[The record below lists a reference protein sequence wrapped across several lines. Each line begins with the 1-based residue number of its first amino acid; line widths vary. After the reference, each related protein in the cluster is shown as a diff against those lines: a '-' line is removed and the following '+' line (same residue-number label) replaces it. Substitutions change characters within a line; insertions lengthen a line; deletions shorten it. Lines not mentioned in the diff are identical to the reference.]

1 MILSDV
7 SVRRPIAMGC
17 LIIALTLLGLNGLRK
32 MGLELMPKMD
42 VPFITIVTVYPGA
55 SPEELE
61 TDVAKRIEDAVVSLD
76 GLKHV
81 TSTCMENACLT
92 FLEFQMEVDV
102 DIAATDVREK
112 LDLIRADLPAD
123 VEDPKIQKFDINA
136 TPIATVALTGD
147 VTLDELYD
155 FADNTL
161 SDRLTVISG
170 VAEVQLIGGEERE
183 VHVEL
188 DRGKLAARGLASMHV
203 VEAIQQAV
211 RTIPSGR
218 LRDSGTEYS
227 VKFDA
232 DYDNVVD
239 LADLE
244 IANEEGRRCHIRDIG
259 RVRMT
264 TGEVRQMAT
273 IDGRPSVAIKVV
285 KKADANAVMVTDT
298 VREAMSGLNDE
309 LPGGMELIWV
319 DDDGRFIEASNQS
332 AWINVFQGVLLTAA
346 ILFLFL
352 YNLRSLF
359 VVAVTMPLTIVIGL
373 FFMQMVGYTLNM
385 STLIAIGMSVGVLVT
400 NSIVVLEAIV
410 KRLDATGDPKEASRL
425 GAKEA
430 FIAVLASAGTN
441 VVVLF
446 PLAIMK
452 SKVGMFIGP
461 LAMTM
466 FIMTVVSLFI
476 SFTLTPLLCSLVLKP
491 RRENSRS
498 PLAMME
504 RGWNWG
510 FDRVV
515 GVYRW
520 VLQFT
525 ERHRWAAVLVMLV
538 VVGILVQALSLAG
551 TLGSGFIADSDMA
564 RVYLRLEFPTRYSLD
579 ETVRRVEQAEARI
592 QDLPELKHVLTT
604 VGKVEAILGQSS
616 EGVYLVQILMK
627 FSERDERDVHIDEL
641 MDMVRSRIKG
651 FPGAIVGV
659 SQPAI
664 IGGQSTPLELEIA
677 GDDLERLDALAMKA
691 LSLARENPGILDPDT
706 TVRPGKPEIRIKPRR
721 AVLSD
726 LKTPAVGLGLALRA
740 NLEGIEAG
748 TYKENA
754 RNYDIVVKF
763 VEEEGKDQVDE
774 FLFPGADGHPV
785 LLASL
790 GKVAEGE
797 MPIQIIRKDK
807 RRISKLLAQ
816 LEGDLP
822 LGVAV
827 GEMSSLL
834 DERINL
840 PPGYDYTFA
849 GEYEMMQE
857 GQAGLAEAG
866 MISIVLVILTLAA
879 ILESFRQPALILV
892 TIPLA
897 LVGVTWALA
906 MAGGSFGIFEI
917 MGIVMMIG
925 IVVNNAILIMDQF
938 NVHVRE
944 GIPHHEAMISAA
956 CERFRPIV
964 MITLAAVLG
973 MLPLALG
980 RGIGAESRNGVGIAS
995 AGGILVSGVLTL
1007 VVVPILYSLF
1017 TRRQSKHSSREDVE
1031 TAEACP

>member
-1 MILSDV
+1 MILSDA

-17 LIIALTLLGLNGLRK
+17 LIIGLALLGFNAFRK

-42 VPFITIVTVYPGA
+42 APYVTIVTIYPGA

-61 TDVAKRIEDAVVSLD
+61 TDVAKRIEDAVVSID

-81 TSTCMENACLT
+81 SSICMENACQTL
-92 FLEFQMEVDV
+92 LEFQMGVDV

-112 LDLIRADLPAD
+112 VDLIRADFPQD
-123 VEDPKIQKFDINA
+123 VEDPIIQKFDVNA
-136 TPIATVALTGD
+136 TPIVNLALTGD
-147 VTLDELYD
+147 APLDELYD
-155 FADNTL
+155 YADNRL
-161 SDRLTVISG
+161 SDRITVISG
-170 VAEVQLIGGEERE
+170 VAEVQLIGGAERE

-188 DRGKLAARGLASMHV
+188 DRDKLAARSLSSMNV
-203 VEAIQQAV
+203 VSAIQNAV

-218 LRDSGTEYS
+218 VRDERSEYS

-232 DYDNVVD
+232 DYDRVVD

-244 IANEEGRRCHIRDIG
+244 VANEEGRRCHVRDVG
-259 RVRMT
+259 HVTMAT
-264 TGEVRQMAT
+264 EELRQMAT
-273 IDGRPSVAIKVV
+273 IDGRPCIAIKVV
-285 KKADANAVMVTDT
+285 KKADANAVRVANA
-298 VREAMSGLNDE
+298 VREAMAKLEAE
-309 LPGGMELIWV
+309 LPGGMELVWV
-319 DDDGRFIEASNQS
+319 DDDGRFIEANNRS
-332 AWINVFQGVLLTAA
+332 AWINVFQGILLTAA

-373 FFMQMVGYTLNM
+373 FFMQMVGYTLNA
-385 STLIAIGMSVGVLVT
+385 STLIAIGMSVGILVT

-446 PLAIMK
+446 PLATMS

-491 RRENSRS
+491 RTEGSRS
-498 PLAMME
+498 PLALME

-515 GVYRW
+515 GAYRRL
-520 VLQFT
+520 LQFN
-525 ERHRWAAVLVMLV
+525 ERHRWAAVLVIV
-538 VVGILVQALSLAG
+538 AIVGIFTHSLRLAG
-551 TLGSGFIADSDMA
+551 TLGSSAFAESDMG
-564 RVYLRLEFPTRYSLD
+564 RVYLRLEFPTRYNLQ
-579 ETVRRVEQAEARI
+579 ETTRRVKQAEARI
-592 QDLPELKHVLTT
+592 ADLPELKHVLTT

-616 EGVYLVQILMK
+616 EGVYLAQILMK
-627 FSERDERDVHIDEL
+627 FSERDERELLIREL
-641 MDMVRSRIKG
+641 MEMVRSRMEG
-651 FPGAIVGV
+651 YPDAIVGV
-659 SQPAI
+659 SQPSM
-664 IGGQSTPLELEIA
+664 IGGQSNPVELEIA
-677 GDDLERLDALAMKA
+677 GNDLKTLDALALA
-691 LSLARENPGILDPDT
+691 TLGFAREMPGFLDPDT
-706 TVRPGKPEIRIKPRR
+706 TVRPGKPEIRIEPRR

-726 LKTPAVGLGLALRA
+726 LRAPAVGLGMALRA

-748 TYKENA
+748 TYQENA

-763 VEEEGKDQVDE
+763 AEEPGKDQIDE

-785 LLASL
+785 LLASFSE
-790 GKVAEGE
+790 VAEGE
-797 MPIQIIRKDK
+797 MPIQIVRKDK
-807 RRISKLLAQ
+807 RRISKLTSQLAD
-816 LEGDLP
+816 DLP
-822 LGVAV
+822 LGTAV
-827 GEMSSLL
+827 SKISREI
-834 DERINL
+834 DEKGNL
-840 PPGYDYTFA
+840 PPGY
-849 GEYEMMQE
+849 EYKFGGMAEFMKE

-866 MISIVLVILTLAA
+866 VIAIVLMVLTLAA
-879 ILESFRQPALILV
+879 ILESFRQPALILM
-892 TIPLA
+892 TLPLA
-897 LVGVTWALA
+897 LIGTTWALA
-906 MAGGSFGIFEI
+906 LGGESFSIFVI
-917 MGIVMMIG
+917 MGIVMMVG

-944 GIPHHEAMISAA
+944 GIPRHKAMITAA

-980 RGIGAESRNGVGIAS
+980 QGIGAEMRNGVGIAS

-1007 VVVPILYSLF
+1007 LVVPILYDLF
-1017 TRRQSKHSSREDVE
+1017 TRKGKQAV
-1031 TAEACP
+1031 

>member
-7 SVRRPIAMGC
+7 SVRRPVAMGC
-17 LIIALTLLGLNGLRK
+17 LIIGLTLLGLNAFRK

-42 VPFITIVTVYPGA
+42 IPFITIVTIYPGA

-61 TDVAKRIEDAVVSLD
+61 TDVAKRIEDAVVSID

-81 TSTCMENACLT
+81 NSTCMENACQTL
-92 FLEFQMEVDV
+92 LEFQMGVDV

-112 LDLIRADLPAD
+112 LDLIRADLPTDA
-123 VEDPKIQKFDINA
+123 EDPKIQKFDINA
-136 TPIATVALTGD
+136 TPIVTLALAGD

-170 VAEVQLIGGEERE
+170 VADVQLIGGEERE

-188 DRGKLAARGLASMHV
+188 DRGKLAARSLSSMQV
-203 VEAIQQAV
+203 VQSVQQAV

-232 DYDNVVD
+232 DYRNVAD

-244 IANEEGRRCHIRDIG
+244 VANEQGRRCHIRDIG
-259 RVRMT
+259 TVRMT

-273 IDGRPSVAIKVV
+273 IDGRACIAIKVV
-285 KKADANAVMVTDT
+285 KKADANAVMVANA
-298 VREAMSGLNDE
+298 VRDAMGRLNEE
-309 LPGGMELIWV
+309 LPGGMELVWV

-359 VVAVTMPLTIVIGL
+359 VVAITMPLTIVIGL
-373 FFMQMVGYTLNM
+373 FFMQMVGYTLNT
-385 STLIAIGMSVGVLVT
+385 STLIAIGMSVGILVT

-410 KRLDATGDPKEASRL
+410 KRLDDSGDPKEASRL

-441 VVVLF
+441 IVVLF
-446 PLAIMK
+446 PLSVMK
-452 SKVGMFIGP
+452 SKIGMFIGP

-476 SFTLTPLLCSLVLKP
+476 SVTLTPLLCSLVLKP
-491 RRENSRS
+491 RTENSRS
-498 PLAMME
+498 PLAWME

-510 FDRVV
+510 LDRVV
-515 GVYRW
+515 DAYRLG
-520 VLQFT
+520 LQFT
-525 ERHRWAAVLVMLV
+525 ERHRWAAVLVLLA
-538 VVGILVQALSLAG
+538 VVGMFIHSLSLAG
-551 TLGSGFIADSDMA
+551 TLGSGSFADSDMG
-564 RVYLRLEFPTRYSLD
+564 RVYLRLEFPTRYSLK
-579 ETVRRVEQAEARI
+579 ETVRRAEQAESRI
-592 QDLPELKHVLTT
+592 KELPELKHVLTT
-604 VGKVEAILGQSS
+604 VGKVEAMLGQSS

-627 FSERDERDVHIDEL
+627 FSERDERDISIDQLMEL
-641 MDMVRSRIKG
+641 VRSRMEG
-651 FPGAIVGV
+651 FPDAIVGV
-659 SQPAI
+659 SQPSI
-664 IGGQSTPLELEIA
+664 IGGQSNPVELEIA
-677 GDDLERLDALAMKA
+677 GDDLKRLDALAMTA
-691 LSLARENPGILDPDT
+691 LGYARENFGILDPDT
-706 TVRPGKPEIRIKPRR
+706 TVRPGKPEIRVEPRR

-726 LKTPAVGLGLALRA
+726 LKAPAVGLGMTLRA
-740 NLEGIEAG
+740 NLEGVEAG
-748 TYKENA
+748 TYKQDA
-754 RNYDIVVKF
+754 RNYDIVVKLA
-763 VEEEGKDQVDE
+763 EQEGKEQIDE
-774 FLFPGADGHPV
+774 FLFPGADGHPL

-790 GKVAEGE
+790 GKVVETE
-797 MPIQIIRKDK
+797 MPIQITRKNK
-807 RRISKLLAQ
+807 RRISKLMAQ
-816 LEGDLP
+816 LDSSVP
-822 LGVAV
+822 LGIAV
-827 GEMSSLL
+827 NQLSASI
-834 DERINL
+834 DARANL
-840 PPGYDYTFA
+840 PAGYDYRFA

-857 GQAGLAEAG
+857 GQEGLAEAG
-866 MISIVLVILTLAA
+866 VISIILVILTLAA

-897 LVGVTWALA
+897 LIGVIWALA
-906 MAGGSFGIFEI
+906 AAGGSFGIFEI
-917 MGIVMMIG
+917 MGIVMMLG

-938 NVHVRE
+938 NVHVSE
-944 GIPHHEAMISAA
+944 GIPRHKAMISAA

-964 MITLAAVLG
+964 MITVAAVLG

-980 RGIGAESRNGVGIAS
+980 RGIGAEMRTGVGVAS
-995 AGGILVSGVLTL
+995 VGGILVSGVLTL
-1007 VVVPILYSLF
+1007 IVMPILYDLF
-1017 TRRQSKHSSREDVE
+1017 TRKARHAV
-1031 TAEACP
+1031 